1 MKLFVSFRF
10 RVWWVLSSVN
20 ECFWLF
26 KVGPII
32 TPCET
37 TCILAPSA
45 TFTMLLRKQGRG
57 VPHPGPTIMLKLY
70 FPHHRLTFCTVWD
83 LFRGNHLTFD
93 RDGGRRGG
101 IGYFF
106 YVYPA
111 DWSWREKI
119 LERKYLAKKIPEKC
133 FMAYNSGKKSYPCC
147 MSRKKSITYQR
158 FGGQNLTQAKSS
170 IPTQKSNGR
179 PLITLAMAYI

>member
-1 MKLFVSFRF
+1 MGDDLH
-10 RVWWVLSSVN
+10 
-20 ECFWLF
+20 
-26 KVGPII
+26 
-32 TPCET
+32 PCPFSD
-37 TCILAPSA
+37 I
-45 TFTMLLRKQGRG
+45 TMLLRKQGRG

-147 MSRKKSITYQR
+147 MSRKKIYHLPEVRGTKSYPSQITHTHSQVKWSAPYNTCDGVHVAKIFSICEHLKTWRKR
-158 FGGQNLTQAKSS
+158 F
-170 IPTQKSNGR
+170 
-179 PLITLAMAYI
+179 

>member
-1 MKLFVSFRF
+1 MRDNLHPCP
-10 RVWWVLSSVN
+10 LSD
-20 ECFWLF
+20 
-26 KVGPII
+26 I
-32 TPCET
+32 
-37 TCILAPSA
+37 
-45 TFTMLLRKQGRG
+45 TMLLRKQGRG

-70 FPHHRLTFCTVWD
+70 FAHHRLTFRTVWD
-83 LFRGNHLTFD
+83 LFRGNHLTFE

-119 LERKYLAKKIPEKC
+119 LERKYLAKKIPEK
-133 FMAYNSGKKSYPCC
+133 YVSWHIILGKNLTPVVCLE
-147 MSRKKSITYQR
+147 KKSITYQR
-158 FGGQNLTQAKSS
+158 FGGQNLTQAKSP

-179 PLITLAMAYI
+179 PLITLAMAYM